1 MKSIS
6 TALLAAGVAF
16 VLSASSGVAGD
27 TAKRFAM
34 LTVKKPPAATL
45 IKVVKSCEVSCSDG
59 KTETATCTAT
69 QACCADAG
77 SCKVWCGDGGC

>member
-1 MKSIS
+1 MKSIC
-6 TALLAAGVAF
+6 TALLGATIAF
-16 VLSASSGVAGD
+16 VLSASSGIAAD
-27 TAKRFAM
+27 TTKRIAL

-45 IKVVKSCEVSCSDG
+45 IKVVKSCEVSCNDG

>member
-1 MKSIS
+1 MKSIC
-6 TALLAAGVAF
+6 TALLGISIAF
-16 VLSASSGVAGD
+16 VLSTASGIAGD
-27 TAKRFAM
+27 TAKRIAL

-45 IKVVKSCEVSCSDG
+45 VRVVKSCEVSCADG
-59 KTETATCTAT
+59 KVETATCTAT

>member
-1 MKSIS
+1 MNSIS
-6 TALLAAGVAF
+6 TALLGATVAF
-16 VLSASSGVAGD
+16 VLSASSVSAGD

-34 LTVKKPPAATL
+34 LIVKKPPAATL
-45 IKVVKSCEVSCSDG
+45 IRVVKSCEVSCNDG

-69 QACCADAG
+69 QSCCADAG